1 MKSARKKFNWKRRIQ
16 DVCDTSELTRLA
28 RCVKYVGSEAHKRH
42 KEGDF
47 NITPNPDSRK
57 TLCDGIG
64 ITSKLQA
71 HRLLRKG
78 IIQGLI
84 SEQKRGDFP
93 QNIWAVTSDG
103 IPLEAQLTNEVQGVY
118 HGYPMPSSDDL
129 RNEVIKRWSH

>member
-1 MKSARKKFNWKRRIQ
+1 
-16 DVCDTSELTRLA
+16 
-28 RCVKYVGSEAHKRH
+28 
-42 KEGDF
+42 
-47 NITPNPDSRK
+47 
-57 TLCDGIG
+57 
-64 ITSKLQA
+64 
-71 HRLLRKG
+71 
-78 IIQGLI
+78 LI